1 MKLKLFLKIS
11 VKASNIG
18 HEKTSSFDQHPIN
31 PQPLTAAPAA
41 FKQRKRSSDK
51 DAEKETERS
60 TVKRIKRKK
69 SSDKGSGDEKTEK
82 KQRNGQIEKNKKLRT
97 RER

>member
-1 MKLKLFLKIS
+1 MLKLFLKIS
-11 VKASNIG
+11 VKASNLG
-18 HEKTSSFDQHPIN
+18 HAKTSSFDQHPIN
-31 PQPLTAAPAA
+31 PQPLIAAPAA

-51 DAEKETERS
+51 DAEKETE
-60 TVKRIKRKK
+60 KRIKRKN

-97 RER
+97 QER